1 MIKKYQN
8 ELTKKES
15 DYIQNFT
22 YRTSNFYGQPKIH
35 KSTSITTAIKEQNAD
50 YIKLP
55 PPPDL
60 KFRPIVAGPASPT
73 HRLSNFVDIILKPLC
88 KHVPSYIRDDFDFL
102 DSPLTEDTIL
112 VSFDVISLYT
122 SIPHELGLKAIE
134 HFLDNFPTTLQR
146 PFSKEF
152 ILKAIS
158 IVLKENTFKF
168 DGKNYKQVQGT
179 AMGTKMA
186 PTYAT
191 LVMGFLEKQLYQR
204 IEEKYGEATKTEF
217 IKNFKRF
224 LDDCFIFWQKS
235 RAEVE
240 ILFNMLN
247 NINPKIQFTMAFS
260 FEKLPFLDILIC
272 KENTEIHTDIY
283 YKGTDSH
290 QYLDFSVS
298 CHPRHVKQNIPYAL
312 ARRICTIVTKDDIRN
327 IRLGELET
335 FLTNQNYPKKLINNG
350 IEKAKKLTI
359 EELRNPKKK
368 SDNNNKTLPLVIT
381 HNPNNPQIVNMVR
394 QSMNFLRHSKK
405 MESTLKNTEL
415 IVSRRQP
422 KNLKQILTKAEFSN
436 SAIKRK
442 VTKCNEPRWGTC
454 NIIVTGDSL
463 ILKGNKT
470 WTIHSPMSCLSRDVI
485 YIIICSKCQD
495 YYIGQT
501 QNLRNRV
508 TLHKEQIK
516 HEQYRHLPV
525 SKHLH
530 RCNNGMF
537 RIMPIYQCSNNNR
550 IERESKESNIISIL
564 EPKLNACN

>member
-1 MIKKYQN
+1 MELLTDHENYVELESNQDRTIMKNINCLIKKYQN

-15 DYIQNFT
+15 GYIQNFT
-22 YRTSNFYGQPKIH
+22 YRTSNFYGLPKIH

-102 DSPLTEDTIL
+102 NHIPNKVTEDTIL

-247 NINPKIQFTMAFS
+247 NINPKIQFTMEFS

-290 QYLDFSVS
+290 QYLDFFS

-405 MESTLKNTEL
+405 MESTL
-415 IVSRRQP
+415 
-422 KNLKQILTKAEFSN
+422 
-436 SAIKRK
+436 
-442 VTKCNEPRWGTC
+442 
-454 NIIVTGDSL
+454 
-463 ILKGNKT
+463 
-470 WTIHSPMSCLSRDVI
+470 
-485 YIIICSKCQD
+485 
-495 YYIGQT
+495 
-501 QNLRNRV
+501 
-508 TLHKEQIK
+508 
-516 HEQYRHLPV
+516 
-525 SKHLH
+525 
-530 RCNNGMF
+530 
-537 RIMPIYQCSNNNR
+537 
-550 IERESKESNIISIL
+550 
-564 EPKLNACN
+564 

>member
-1 MIKKYQN
+1 MIRSL
-8 ELTKKES
+8 ET
-15 DYIQNFT
+15 
-22 YRTSNFYGQPKIH
+22 
-35 KSTSITTAIKEQNAD
+35 ITTAIKEQNAD

-60 KFRPIVAGPASPT
+60 KFRPIVARPASPT

-88 KHVPSYIRDDFDFL
+88 KHVPSYIRDDFDF
-102 DSPLTEDTIL
+102 PNHIPNKVTEDTIL

-247 NINPKIQFTMAFS
+247 NINPKIQFTMEFS

-290 QYLDFSVS
+290 QYLDFFS

-327 IRLGELET
+327 IRLGELKT

-405 MESTLKNTEL
+405 MESTLKNTDL

-436 SAIKRK
+436 SAIKRE
-442 VTKCNEPRWGTC
+442 VTKCNEPRCGTC

-508 TLHKEQIK
+508 SLHKEQIK

-537 RIMPIYQCSNNNR
+537 RIMPIYQRSNNNR
-550 IERESKESNIISIL
+550 IERGNLKKVTLYQSSNQSLMHVIKHHS
-564 EPKLNACN
+564 